1 MTAIATATA
10 RDHRLGFS
18 SLDDEVELDELP
30 VQGVLPPWLT
40 GSLLRTGP
48 AKFEAGDSPLAHWF
62 DGLAMLH
69 RFSFAGGNV
78 AYANRFLHSRA
89 YREAQRTGR
98 LAFSE
103 FATDPCRSLF
113 KRVTS
118 AFSPGLTDNGNVNVA
133 RLGDEFIAMTETP
146 LPVVFD
152 PGTLEAAGV
161 AYRPP
166 GQITT
171 AHPHH
176 DPGRGELVN
185 FAVKL
190 GARSQYRFFAQRGR
204 GEQRPLA
211 SVPVREPGYVHS
223 FGMSERFLVLAEFP
237 LVVNPARLA
246 LSGRPYI
253 QNYRWEPERGTRFL
267 VVDRD
272 TGRLLASL
280 RTDPFF
286 AFHHVNAFEEEGD
299 VVVDLCTYEDASII
313 DALYL
318 GAVRE
323 EHPRLPVP
331 TLRRFRL
338 QPGAGRVDHEP
349 LADELEL
356 PRIAYRRC
364 NGRPHRYVYGVGRGS
379 GAWLDQIVK
388 VDVAERKARA
398 WREDGC
404 YPGEPVFVPEP
415 AGAEEDAGV
424 LLSVVLDGASAR
436 SFLLVLDA
444 ADLGELARAP
454 VPHHIP
460 FGFHGNYF
468 GTAGPDTSSNGSAA
482 GLS

>member
-1 MTAIATATA
+1 MTATTTTAATA
-10 RDHRLGFS
+10 RDHRLGFA
-18 SLDDEVELDELP
+18 SLDREVELEELA
-30 VQGVLPPWLT
+30 VQGALPPWLT

-48 AKFEAGDSPLAHWF
+48 ARFEVGDRPLAHWF

-69 RFSFAGGNV
+69 RFSFAGGRV
-78 AYANRFLHSRA
+78 AYANRFLRSRA
-89 YREAQRTGR
+89 YREAERTGR

-113 KRVTS
+113 KRLTS
-118 AFSPGLTDNGNVNVA
+118 AFSPGVTDNGNVNVS

-166 GQITT
+166 GQLTT

-176 DPGRGELVN
+176 DPGRRELVN

-190 GARSQYRFFAQRGR
+190 GPRSHYRFFAQRGR
-204 GEQRPLA
+204 AHQRSLA
-211 SVPVREPGYVHS
+211 SVAVREPGYVHS
-223 FGMSERFLVLAEFP
+223 FGMSQRFLVLAEFP

-253 QNYRWEPERGTRFL
+253 ENYRWEPERGTRFL
-267 VVDRD
+267 VVDRQ
-272 TGRLLASL
+272 TGRLRSTLQ
-280 RTDPFF
+280 TDPVFG
-286 AFHHVNAFEEEGD
+286 FHHVNAFDDDGD
-299 VVVDLCTYEDASII
+299 LVVDLCAYDDASII

-318 GAVRE
+318 DAVRE
-323 EHPRLPVP
+323 QHPRLPVP
-331 TLRRFRL
+331 ALRRFRL
-338 QPGAGRVDHEP
+338 RRDAGRVDHEP
-349 LADELEL
+349 LSEESLEL
-356 PRIAYRRC
+356 PRIAYGRC
-364 NGRPHRYVYGVGRGS
+364 NGRRYRYAYGVGRGS

-388 VDVAERKARA
+388 VDVAERTART
-398 WREDGC
+398 WREEGC

-415 AGAEEDAGV
+415 GGDEDAGV
-424 LLSVVLDGASAR
+424 LLSVVLDGDSAS

-444 ADLGELARAP
+444 RDLGEVARAA

-468 GTAGPDTSSNGSAA
+468 GAA
-482 GLS
+482 GAQASPDGRA

>member
-1 MTAIATATA
+1 MTAAVTTTATA

-18 SLDDEVELDELP
+18 SLDQELELDELA
-30 VQGVLPPWLT
+30 VLGDLPPWLT

-48 AKFEAGDSPLAHWF
+48 ARFEVGDRPLAHWF

-69 RFSFAGGNV
+69 RFSFADGAV
-78 AYANRFLHSRA
+78 SYANRFLHSRA
-89 YREAQRTGR
+89 FNQAERTGR

-113 KRVTS
+113 KRVAS
-118 AFSPGLTDNGNVNVA
+118 AFSPGTTDNGNVNVS

-146 LPVVFD
+146 LPVLFD

-166 GQITT
+166 GQLTT

-176 DPGRGELVN
+176 DPERGELVN

-190 GARSQYRFFAQRGR
+190 GPRSHYRFFGQRGR
-204 GEQRPLA
+204 AEQRPIGSIA
-211 SVPVREPGYVHS
+211 VREPGYVHS

-253 QNYRWEPERGTRFL
+253 QNYRWEPERGSRFL
-267 VVDRD
+267 VVDRQ
-272 TGRLLASL
+272 TGRLCASL
-280 RTDPFF
+280 STNPFF
-286 AFHHVNAFEEEGD
+286 GFHHVNAFEEDGD
-299 VVVDLCTYEDASII
+299 VVVDLCAYEDASII

-318 GAVRE
+318 DETRR

-331 TLRRFRL
+331 ELRRFRL
-338 QPGAGRVDHEP
+338 GLETGRVEHER
-349 LADELEL
+349 LVEESLEL

-364 NGRPHRYVYGVGRGS
+364 NGRPYRYVYGVGRGR
-379 GAWLDQIVK
+379 GDWLDQIVK
-388 VDVAERKARA
+388 VDVRERGARA

-415 AGAEEDAGV
+415 AAADEDTGV
-424 LLSVVLDGASAR
+424 LLSVVLEASSHS

-444 ADLGELARAP
+444 SDLSEMARAT

-468 GTAGPDTSSNGSAA
+468 GPAEAPANADGRS
-482 GLS
+482 

>member
-1 MTAIATATA
+1 VTTAAATTAATA

-18 SLDDEVELDELP
+18 SLDQEVEVEELP
-30 VQGVLPPWLT
+30 VQGAVPPWLT

-48 AKFEAGDSPLAHWF
+48 ARFEVGDRPLAHWF

-69 RFSFAGGNV
+69 RFSFAGGSV

-113 KRVTS
+113 KRLTS
-118 AFSPGLTDNGNVNVA
+118 ALRPSVTDNGNVNVS

-152 PGTLEAAGV
+152 PHTLEAAGV

-166 GQITT
+166 GQLTT

-176 DPGRGELVN
+176 DPGRAELVN

-190 GARSQYRFFAQRGR
+190 GPRSHYRFFAQDGR
-204 GEQRPLA
+204 GHQRSLA
-211 SVPVREPGYVHS
+211 SVAVREPGYVHS
-223 FGMSERFLVLAEFP
+223 FGMSQRFLVLAEFP
-237 LVVNPARLA
+237 LVVNPTRLA

-253 QNYRWEPERGTRFL
+253 ENYRWEPERGTRLL
-267 VVDRD
+267 VVDRR
-272 TGRLLASL
+272 TGRLRSTL

-286 AFHHVNAFEEEGD
+286 GFHHVNAFDDDGEL
-299 VVVDLCTYEDASII
+299 VVDLCAYEDASII

-318 GAVRE
+318 DAVRE
-323 EHPRLPVP
+323 ERPRLPVP

-338 QPGAGRVDHEP
+338 RLEAGRVDHEP
-349 LADELEL
+349 LAEESFEL
-356 PRIAYRRC
+356 PRIAYRHC
-364 NGRPHRYVYGVGRGS
+364 NGRPYRYAYGVGRGP

-388 VDVAERKARA
+388 VDVRERIART

-404 YPGEPVFVPEP
+404 YPGEPVFVPE
-415 AGAEEDAGV
+415 AGGGDEDAGV
-424 LLSVVLDGASAR
+424 LLSVVLEAASAS

-444 ADLGELARAP
+444 CDLGELARAA
-454 VPHHIP
+454 VPHRIP

-468 GTAGPDTSSNGSAA
+468 GVEEAQASAD
-482 GLS
+482 GRW